1 MPHKGK
7 PAAAAV
13 VHAHLDAK
21 GLVQETIA
29 WDVRL
34 SLNDCLSAGLKCYK
48 KVFPLLLCKNTTEL
62 FQSAKAP
69 QGLKVLAVQGHV
81 RAAHFEQLRA
91 PCCHLGLGRF
101 LFGFGPR
108 EQLIHRRH
116 HVGHSPA
123 DLGQRQRKI
132 TPPTKARREANDA
145 GAADLPQSF
154 PLLLVVAD
162 IEAHLVWVSCTL
174 RVPLHFASQKSTT
187 RNLEDRV
194 AVFLQGTKQN

>member
-34 SLNDCLSAGLKCYK
+34 SLNDCVSAGLKCYK

-132 TPPTKARREANDA
+132 MPPTKATPTTSSTRPRAHSGQSA
-145 GAADLPQSF
+145 LSSACALGALAVGKHLKPGGCNRPVNTQSRSHAAKGVQ
-154 PLLLVVAD
+154 P
-162 IEAHLVWVSCTL
+162 
-174 RVPLHFASQKSTT
+174 
-187 RNLEDRV
+187 
-194 AVFLQGTKQN
+194 